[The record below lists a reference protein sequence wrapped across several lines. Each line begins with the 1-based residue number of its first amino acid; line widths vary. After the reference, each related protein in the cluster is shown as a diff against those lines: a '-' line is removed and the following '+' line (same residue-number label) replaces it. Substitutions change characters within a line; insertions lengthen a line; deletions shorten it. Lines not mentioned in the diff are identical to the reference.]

1 MHKVDNL
8 IVGAGIAGTWM
19 AFQSIK
25 YNQSFA
31 LISQDGHSKSST
43 VAAGIYNPILAN
55 RQKLSYN
62 ADLIYSDL
70 SKKYHEMEVLIHE
83 KILHHHPVTYIIES
97 LKELNDWAALAQ
109 SHIFKDFVLM
119 KNERISDHTLSDFGV
134 LEIVDSGWVDVKT
147 MMRRFRHFISE
158 PNYFFEKDFI
168 AEDLIQLENGFVYQD
183 IEAKNI
189 IFCQGT
195 ASLNNPFTQDI
206 PLKPAKGEILIIE
219 AEEKIE
225 EIIPQNAVFML
236 PIGLNFYRVG
246 SNFEWNELDYQ
257 PTEKALNEIVN
268 KLTKW
273 YKGAF
278 EIIGQV
284 AGIRPSSLDRRPILG
299 RLNMHKNA
307 FILNGLGSKG
317 VALSPYYSKMLMEH
331 IVHNKAIDAEVDVK
345 RYYKN

>member
-8 IVGAGIAGTWM
+8 IIGAGIAGTWM

-25 YNQSFA
+25 SNQSFA
-31 LISQDGHSKSST
+31 LISQDGHSRSSG

-70 SKKYHEMEVLIHE
+70 GKKYHEMELLIHE
-83 KILHHHPVTYIIES
+83 KILHHHPVSYIIES

-134 LEIVDSGWVDVKT
+134 LEIVDSGWVDVKLL
-147 MMRRFRHFISE
+147 MRSFKNYISE
-158 PNYFFEKDFI
+158 PNRFIEADFN
-168 AEDLIQLENGFVYQD
+168 ANDLIHLEDGFIYKD

-195 ASLNNPFTQDI
+195 ATLQNPLTKDI
-206 PLKPAKGEILIIE
+206 PLKPAKGEILVIE

-225 EIIPQNAVFML
+225 EIIPQNGVFLL

-246 SNFEWNELDYQ
+246 SNFEWDYSDDK
-257 PTEKALNEIVN
+257 PSLKAQDEIIG

-299 RLNMHKNA
+299 RLKAHKNA

-317 VALSPYYSKMLMEH
+317 VALSPFYSKMLMDF
-331 IVHNKAIDAEVDVK
+331 ILNKKELDADVDVK
-345 RYYKN
+345 RYYKD